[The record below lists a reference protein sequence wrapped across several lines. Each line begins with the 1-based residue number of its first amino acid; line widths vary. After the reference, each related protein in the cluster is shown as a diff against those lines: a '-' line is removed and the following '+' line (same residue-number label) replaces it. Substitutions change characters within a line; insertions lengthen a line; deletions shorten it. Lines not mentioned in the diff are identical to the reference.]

1 MRKARILVIDQNEER
16 RVLVASVLEK
26 AGYEVR
32 SALDTI
38 EGLKNMF
45 ESYPDVIVMGSRLSD
60 GSGRDAEM
68 RVRQAAYLPI
78 VIIGEQADAIDSFEA
93 GGDAFLT
100 TPPRPRELVARV
112 RSLLN
117 RKMRFVNSKADFD
130 VKEMPN
136 MWN

>member
-1 MRKARILVIDQNEER
+1 MRKVCVLVIDQNEER
-16 RVLVASVLEK
+16 RILVTSVLER
-26 AGYEVR
+26 AGCEVR
-32 SALDTI
+32 NAEDTM
-38 EGLKNMF
+38 EGLKKIF

-60 GSGRDAEM
+60 ASGKDPRM
-68 RVRQAAYLPI
+68 KVREAAYLPI
-78 VIIGEQADAIDSFEA
+78 VIIGEQADAIDALEA

-117 RKMRFVNSKADFD
+117 RKMNFVNSKAGFD

-136 MWN
+136 IWN